1 MRGSIEVG
9 TMQRKHQEWQMPM
22 KFRPNDRSRSGS
34 LVVIGPI
41 LIAMALVMVLDTVT
55 DYAIAAAVFYTPI
68 ILFAARLLSAR
79 MVVLLAC
86 ACVVLTLLSF
96 ILTHSG
102 AYEVGLINTG
112 ISIVAIGVTTY
123 LSLQLVAAEAS
134 AFEARE
140 RLLRVARV
148 TSLGELT
155 ASIAHEV
162 NQPLAAVVTSADACT
177 RWLAQDSPHIENA
190 MRALERVVKEANR
203 ASEVI
208 VRVRGL
214 TSGKAPQRSRLD
226 FNEAVLEIVELAQG
240 QITAC
245 QIALSLQLEES
256 SPMVVAD
263 RVQIG
268 QVVGNLLLNA
278 IEAVAASSSGLR
290 ELKISTAL
298 EGSEKV
304 RFSIAD
310 SGTGFPPGVAEHL
323 FDAFWTTKADG
334 IGLGLTIC
342 RSIIEAN
349 GGTIWAEASKEGGAM
364 FSFSLPLAEG
374 EAA

>member
-1 MRGSIEVG
+1 
-9 TMQRKHQEWQMPM
+9 MQRKHQEWQMPM
-22 KFRPNDRSRSGS
+22 KFRPNDRSRSSS

-41 LIAMALVMVLDTVT
+41 LIAMTLVMVVDTIT
-55 DYAIAAAVFYTPI
+55 DYAIAAAVFYTLI

-79 MVVLLAC
+79 MVVLLAF
-86 ACVVLTLLSF
+86 ACVALTVLSF

-102 AYEVGLINTG
+102 AYKVGLINTG

-140 RLLRVARV
+140 HLLRVARV

-177 RWLAQDSPHIENA
+177 RWLAQDLPHIENA
-190 MRALERVVKEANR
+190 RRALERVVKEANR

-226 FNEAVLEIVELAQG
+226 FNDAVLEIVELAQG
-240 QITAC
+240 QITAR
-245 QIALSLQLEES
+245 QIALSLQLES
-256 SPMVVAD
+256 GSPVVVAD
-263 RVQIG
+263 KVQIG

-278 IEAVAASSSGLR
+278 IEAVAASPSGLR

-298 EGSEKV
+298 EGSQKV

-310 SGTGFPPGVAEHL
+310 SGAGFPPGVAEHL

-374 EAA
+374 EAE